1 MKIFRFDGKNLKRF
15 LSDDIC
21 FLPEVRDFK
30 GMVTMRMGLGKW
42 LCSCSASDFIT
53 DAPAYKLTI
62 RRATVIKYFYGI
74 FPPVLLKCN
83 WLYSENTDLNVSFPF
98 IKSVVLFT

>member
-1 MKIFRFDGKNLKRF
+1 MKIFRFDGKNLERF
-15 LSDDIC
+15 MSDDIY
-21 FLPEVRDFK
+21 FLPKVRDFK
-30 GMVTMRMGLGKW
+30 RMVTLRIGLGKW
-42 LCSCSASDFIT
+42 LCSGGASDFIT

-83 WLYSENTDLNVSFPF
+83 WLYSENIDLIVSFPF
-98 IKSVVLFT
+98 IKSFVLFT